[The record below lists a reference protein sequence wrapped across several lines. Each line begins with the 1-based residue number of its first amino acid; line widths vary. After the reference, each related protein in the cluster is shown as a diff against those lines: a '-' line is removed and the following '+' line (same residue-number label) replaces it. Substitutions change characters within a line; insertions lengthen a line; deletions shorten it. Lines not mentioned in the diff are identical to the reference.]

1 VGVEVALEVEVREVV
16 RIREAEELL
25 ERGIRLDVVLVL
37 QVLLLHVVVD
47 LARHVGAGDEGALR
61 LAEEHAELI
70 RDLRGDLEDGRT
82 AGLGALLALRLDAA
96 ATLARILDL
105 AVHALLQLLDLRDHR
120 GDNLAETRE
129 ATQNDLEVVIQARGR
144 NLGGDLSRGGSHR
157 SDNRRSDRR
166 GRRGSRSRLGR
177 TNLLLSNRG
186 RRRRNGGGGSRYR
199 RRSGRN
205 LLLRN
210 TLGSGRGRAH
220 RYTSTGG
227 RIHLKQTHY
236 RISRIQSAQFL
247 FLFYQKPPVGETLKL
262 LFFEMDIRMT

>member
-1 VGVEVALEVEVREVV
+1 MGVEVALEVEVREVV
-16 RIREAEELL
+16 RIREAEQLL

-47 LARHVGAGDEGALR
+47 LARHVGAGDQRALR
-61 LAEEHAELI
+61 LAEEDAELI

-82 AGLGALLALRLDAA
+82 TRLGALLALRLDAA

-105 AVHALLQLLDLRDHR
+105 AVDALLQLLDLRDHR

-129 ATQNDLEVVIQARGR
+129 ATQNDLEVVVQARGR
-144 NLGGDLSRGGSHR
+144 RLGGDLRDSRRRG
-157 SDNRRSDRR
+157 DNRRSDDRR
-166 GRRGSRSRLGR
+166 SRSRRSSSRLLR
-177 TNLLLSNRG
+177 HLLLSSR
-186 RRRRNGGGGSRYR
+186 RRRRNGRGRSRNYR

-210 TLGSGRGRAH
+210 TLSSGRGRAH

-236 RISRIQSAQFL
+236 RISRIQTAQFL
-247 FLFYQKPPVGETLKL
+247 FSTGQKQPVGETLKL
-262 LFFEMDIRMT
+262 LFFEIDTRMT